1 MTRIEG
7 YIQIFAKRNIV
18 NGRKTRNYIRILPI
32 NDWSNFLQGVWTIVK
47 NSSQWH
53 SIKQTASSWRT
64 NQINFISILLRTSKL
79 HKFIVIVENFWWE
92 RQGGHI
98 DYFFLRILVT
108 DYRSEYAGNLLVLL
122 LMRVFCGEKMP
133 ITNTVWTYV
142 DFIFNF
148 SRFFWKFVTFAKF
161 LLVLAKPS
169 QPLFSC
175 FFNDF
180 FSLQILRMNSKSP
193 LNFNHLFNH
202 LLDLFHFLKN
212 ELPPNHRLNLQNSP
226 DLSLITIKPD
236 SFLIVLFTNLFC
248 IF

>member
-1 MTRIEG
+1 
-7 YIQIFAKRNIV
+7 
-18 NGRKTRNYIRILPI
+18 
-32 NDWSNFLQGVWTIVK
+32 
-47 NSSQWH
+47 
-53 SIKQTASSWRT
+53 
-64 NQINFISILLRTSKL
+64 
-79 HKFIVIVENFWWE
+79 
-92 RQGGHI
+92 
-98 DYFFLRILVT
+98 
-108 DYRSEYAGNLLVLL
+108 
-122 LMRVFCGEKMP
+122 MP

-180 FSLQILRMNSKSP
+180 FSLQILRMNSICP

-248 IF
+248 IFQAFQDFMWRKYQFFLFLRLFYLAFLACQQIQTLLKINCTKFYFIAFTKYLYAFEELLDLVPLIVMQFLKK